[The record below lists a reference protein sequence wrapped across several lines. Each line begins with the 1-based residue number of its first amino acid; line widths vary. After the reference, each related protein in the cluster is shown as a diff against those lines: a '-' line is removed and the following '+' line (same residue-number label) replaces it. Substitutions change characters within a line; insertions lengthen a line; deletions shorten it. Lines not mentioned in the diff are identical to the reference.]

1 MSSKNFSCQSLT
13 TINKDASKMNKIL
26 FYIILTTS
34 LCSYGQNRKMYGDSS
49 KTKFPILAITLK
61 QCLDSNSIFYYKKIE
76 QKFIENDTNITAEQV
91 LSLTKY
97 YVFTKKQNL
106 LLLDSLST
114 KIYKLNESKQYE
126 EAITISMLLLN
137 ICPNNLTGHKEIA
150 LAYKKTGNDS
160 LSQKHFQVM
169 VKLLGSIF
177 KYGDGH
183 YDYPFIINNFFEG
196 ISIYESAFRTRPSK
210 TALMLS
216 KNQRLLG
223 SYYAYSSAVD
233 NYLIRY
239 SDLTHW
245 KSNLKKSDYIIEGAN
260 K

>member
-1 MSSKNFSCQSLT
+1 M
-13 TINKDASKMNKIL
+13 KIL
-26 FYIILTTS
+26 LIYIFLIIAF
-34 LCSYGQNRKMYGDSS
+34 CSYGQKGKMYSDSS
-49 KTKFPILAITLK
+49 STKFPKLSISLN
-61 QCLDSNSIFYYKKIE
+61 QCLDSTSMFYYKKVE
-76 QKFIENDTNITAEQV
+76 KKFIENDTNMSAEQA
-91 LSLTKY
+91 LSLTNY
-97 YVFTKKQNL
+97 FVFTKKQNL
-106 LLLDSLST
+106 ILLDSLST
-114 KIYKLNESKQYE
+114 EIYKLNENKQYE
-126 EAITISMLLLN
+126 EAILIGQKLLK

-150 LAYKKTGNDS
+150 LAYKKIGNDS

-196 ISIYESAFRTRPSK
+196 VSIYEAAFRTRPSK
-210 TALMLS
+210 TTLMLS
-216 KNQRLLG
+216 KNQKLLG
-223 SYYAYSSAVD
+223 AYYAYSSAVD

-245 KSNLKKSDYIIEGAN
+245 KSELKKTDYIIEGEY